1 MWVLGCDEGKVDM
14 FTSLSN
20 HTVGR
25 QHAVAFS
32 WTVLCGYH
40 GKHKPSIPTTR
51 SQGRTHCRVENQE
64 SEPSHR
70 CEYHEGGFAKARIL
84 LLYND
89 RVTLCLV
96 LEESWSIIGVIYAV
110 STFTLLESY
119 LLSPWC
125 LHCEVGF
132 YTG

>member
-1 MWVLGCDEGKVDM
+1 MLRCDEGKVDM
-14 FTSLSN
+14 FTSLYN

-40 GKHKPSIPTTR
+40 GKHKQSIPTTCLR
-51 SQGRTHCRVENQE
+51 GHAHCCLENQE

-70 CEYHEGGFAKARIL
+70 CEYHEGGFAKAGIL

-89 RVTLCLV
+89 WVTLCLV
-96 LEESWSIIGVIYAV
+96 LENSWSIIGVNYAV
-110 STFTLLESY
+110 SSFTLLESY
-119 LLSPWC
+119 LLSPWF

>member
-1 MWVLGCDEGKVDM
+1 MLECDEGKVDR
-14 FTSLSN
+14 FTSLYN

-32 WTVLCGYH
+32 WTVHH
-40 GKHKPSIPTTR
+40 GKHKQSIPTTR
-51 SQGRTHCRVENQE
+51 SRGPAHCRMENQE

-70 CEYHEGGFAKARIL
+70 CEYHEGGFAKAGML

-89 RVTLCLV
+89 WVTLCLV
-96 LEESWSIIGVIYAV
+96 LEKSWLIIGVIYAV

-125 LHCEVGF
+125 LHCEVCF

>member
-1 MWVLGCDEGKVDM
+1 MLLPFHGQFVVVTMENISKA
-14 FTSLSN
+14 F
-20 HTVGR
+20 
-25 QHAVAFS
+25 QPHA
-32 WTVLCGYH
+32 H
-40 GKHKPSIPTTR
+40 
-51 SQGRTHCRVENQE
+51 GRTHCSMENQE

-70 CEYHEGGFAKARIL
+70 CEYHEGGFAKAGIL

-89 RVTLCLV
+89 WVTLCLV
-96 LEESWSIIGVIYAV
+96 LEKSWSIIGVIYAV

-119 LLSPWC
+119 MLSPWC